1 MVYNRRTNSIQIDE
15 TDLSDIFLI
24 PIYNFSWAQIKLPD
38 AIDLYKEY
46 FGIEVVSRF
55 IYPALKEEGLEPP
68 QIEWAAFCVPW
79 YLTMESAVVNGL
91 SIQRDDYRLL
101 NIHEQ
106 IANKWLTFQNEKSL
120 RRL

>member
-1 MVYNRRTNSIQIDE
+1 
-15 TDLSDIFLI
+15 
-24 PIYNFSWAQIKLPD
+24 LPD
-38 AIDLYKEY
+38 ANDLYKEY

-101 NIHEQ
+101 NIREQ

-120 RRL
+120 R